1 MTFKKLP
8 SRPWEHIAV
17 DFKGLLLSGD
27 YLLVVIGE
35 YSMFDEIE
43 ITKPAYLWFQVFS
56 STVDLLTVVFDII
69 ARAFNRS
76 GATRAVA
83 LDTLKAFGMGLAG
96 WSFSQT

>member
-17 DFKGLLLSGD
+17 DFIGLLLSGD

-43 ITKPAYLWFQVFS
+43 ITNPAYVWF
-56 STVDLLTVVFDII
+56 
-69 ARAFNRS
+69 
-76 GATRAVA
+76 
-83 LDTLKAFGMGLAG
+83 
-96 WSFSQT
+96 

>member
-1 MTFKKLP
+1 MIFKKLP

-43 ITKPAYLWFQVFS
+43 ITKPAYLWF
-56 STVDLLTVVFDII
+56 
-69 ARAFNRS
+69 
-76 GATRAVA
+76 
-83 LDTLKAFGMGLAG
+83 
-96 WSFSQT
+96 